1 MTGADMKTIF
11 LSRTAL
17 FTIEF
22 ERNFPISLGQ
32 KRNETKGN
40 KRTPG
45 IGFSF
50 LFSLLEI
57 REGYK
62 LTPRSFNSKL
72 RSCVRARRRDPSL
85 LLFLLLLLL
94 RFFYYTAGP
103 NLRHLYKYILHDS
116 PLLMAS
122 TQSAVGSNI
131 LAINKTLMGDC
142 VAHHLVWA
150 TISNELQTAGS
161 FTFNYSANYPS
172 VLSSVA
178 VSSFLPISLKE
189 TGRWKPRQKERGWLM
204 QSQQSKLA
212 PTRHITAQVIRL
224 LGAQEPGKKEKER
237 ARATVRK
244 TNRIFS
250 PEIHTDRLVAVVRA
264 RASGI
269 PVRHPHFPQ
278 SRANGRRRK

>member
-1 MTGADMKTIF
+1 M
-11 LSRTAL
+11 
-17 FTIEF
+17 
-22 ERNFPISLGQ
+22 
-32 KRNETKGN
+32 
-40 KRTPG
+40 
-45 IGFSF
+45 
-50 LFSLLEI
+50 
-57 REGYK
+57 
-62 LTPRSFNSKL
+62 
-72 RSCVRARRRDPSL
+72 
-85 LLFLLLLLL
+85 LLFLLL

-116 PLLMAS
+116 PLLVAS

-142 VAHHLVWA
+142 VAHRLVWA

-269 PVRHPHFPQ
+269 PVRHPHFPH
-278 SRANGRRRK
+278 SRGQMGADGNKGSLSLSLRPCNYKWAAFSNVQPPPRTTTNDYNLSAIHQLAIIAVAVLIVF